1 MLLSETVSVSFNA
14 ICIPG
19 EGGRACSSHDSER
32 VGVFPSPSAISYG
45 PTDLSCI
52 VAEIFPDR
60 KKDRRAWHCR
70 KLVEPSAGCRDFS
83 SSVQSGSALAVYK
96 NSSTC
101 YTSWL
106 HPALTK
112 NHHGDMWMR
121 SCRYSALH
129 HSTRSR
135 PGDVRQRSNTARD
148 RGARGWAS
156 GHKEKVSQAQQ
167 PCLHPTSHFFFGWI
181 FREAA
186 QSWLFDGASCKDT
199 DFLASSLGFEM
210 SSGLGRLSTRYVED
224 TMR

>member
-1 MLLSETVSVSFNA
+1 
-14 ICIPG
+14 
-19 EGGRACSSHDSER
+19 
-32 VGVFPSPSAISYG
+32 
-45 PTDLSCI
+45 
-52 VAEIFPDR
+52 
-60 KKDRRAWHCR
+60 
-70 KLVEPSAGCRDFS
+70 VEPFASYRDFS
-83 SSVQSGSALAVYK
+83 SSVQSGSALAVYE

-112 NHHGDMWMR
+112 NHHGDMWVR

-167 PCLHPTSHFFFGWI
+167 PCLHPTSHFFFGWL
-181 FREAA
+181 FREAV
-186 QSWLFDGASCKDT
+186 QSWLFDGASCKVT
-199 DFLASSLGFEM
+199 DFFTSSPVDGIFSSLGRQLR
-210 SSGLGRLSTRYVED
+210 GLLKIPCDKHHHNISYRRRCVSNSISVDLLAKHRFKLSETTYLLKLLPRQCPKINLFVDTRD
-224 TMR
+224 QSR